1 MSTIRGHAVKEM
13 ATNGTDARPL
23 FGGSFSIVLPPH
35 FTDVSDIRDVPDNQE
50 VFVHNSTEQSI
61 IVELLEYQSQVA
73 DEEAARYHFDD
84 VTAINDASGKE
95 GTEVLSVEPVSRDQ
109 LAMQELSSA
118 WFLSGRQQVAKF
130 NEQAKNTVNVHL
142 ALFRLRQYTT
152 DILITFNDPTTI
164 SPFSSSSRQA
174 DLALPED
181 LSASPAAQHWTLEQ
195 FRATVNSLRLL
206 NPAIF
211 S

>member
-1 MSTIRGHAVKEM
+1 M

-61 IVELLEYQSQVA
+61 IIELLEYQSQVT

-118 WFLSGRQQVAKF
+118 WFLSGRQRVAKF

-164 SPFSSSSRQA
+164 SPFSNSSSRQA

-206 NPAIF
+206 NPAVF